1 MTTVTGPS
9 RHGGPDLHS
18 YSLLLVQITTWLST
32 PLTEIID
39 SWRDS
44 TKKTHKTHKTTPPHI
59 MCSSSASDHIHFL
72 LKLSLLYQE
81 VIIWNQPK
89 LLQGKSPINLPYPCL
104 VWSPP
109 KKRFHLMTP
118 VSFPSAPTSNH
129 VAIAAIPRS
138 QSHSPKGPRHL
149 QIHGEKPLQK
159 LQQGWATNL

>member
-18 YSLLLVQITTWLST
+18 YCLFRLQHGSPHHLPKSST
-32 PLTEIID
+32 
-39 SWRDS
+39 RD
-44 TKKTHKTHKTTPPHI
+44 
-59 MCSSSASDHIHFL
+59 
-72 LKLSLLYQE
+72 
-81 VIIWNQPK
+81 VIQPK
-89 LLQGKSPINLPYPCL
+89 KHTKPTKQPPPYHVQQFSIGSYPFFVETVTSLSGGHYMKPTQTITREIPHKFTIPLHCL
-104 VWSPP
+104 IPSK

-149 QIHGEKPLQK
+149 QIQGDK
-159 LQQGWATNL
+159 LQICKHVNIHVL

>member
-44 TKKTHKTHKTTPPHI
+44 TKNTHKTHKTTPPHI

-89 LLQGKSPINLPYPCL
+89 LLQGKSPQNLPYPCI

-109 KKRFHLMTP
+109 KKKRFHLMTP
-118 VSFPSAPTSNH
+118 VSFPSHPNLKSRSNCCNSEVSVALSEGSSAPADSRWQT
-129 VAIAAIPRS
+129 
-138 QSHSPKGPRHL
+138 
-149 QIHGEKPLQK
+149 
-159 LQQGWATNL
+159 TNL